1 MKTVILADIHH
12 KTQAVD
18 QILANIKEQIGYDHA
33 IFLGDFQDDF
43 GDSPSIAR
51 ETATWVKNRL
61 DNHPEDVLLMGN
73 HDIMY
78 KYPDNIYVSCSGFAT
93 VKANEINAVMDIND
107 WNKIKYFHV
116 EQGILFSHAGVSK
129 SFLDL
134 VVAAGKEQSF
144 DYTLDNV
151 VEKLNKWVP
160 DVEKCLAE
168 NRGHWLVA
176 ADYTR
181 GGSQKVG
188 GLNWVDHS
196 IFEPTPLFSQIYG
209 HTPYKVP
216 DFKFISKYGPISISP
231 LSNAIGHNAD
241 ERFSYGF
248 SLDLDTHLRHFA
260 ILEDGVLSI
269 YQVNV
274 KDNSIEKKIFE
285 RNLNSQKYD

>member
-1 MKTVILADIHH
+1 MKTVIFADIHH
-12 KTQAVD
+12 RTAAVD
-18 QILANIKEQIGYDHA
+18 QILPKIKQEIGYDHVV
-33 IFLGDFQDDF
+33 FLGDFQDGF
-43 GDSPSIAR
+43 GDSPAIAR

-78 KYPDNIYVSCSGFAT
+78 KYPNNLYVSCSGFAT
-93 VKANEINAVMDIND
+93 AKANEINAVMDMND

-116 EQGILFSHAGVSK
+116 EQDILFTHAGVSK

-134 VVAAGKEQSF
+134 VIAAGKEQPF

-196 IFEPTPLFSQIYG
+196 IFEPTPLFNQIYG
-209 HTPYKVP
+209 HTPHKVP
-216 DFKFISKYGPISISP
+216 DFKFMSKYGSVSVSAR
-231 LSNAIGHNAD
+231 SNAMMHDAD
-241 ERFSYGF
+241 ERFSKGF
-248 SLDLDTHLRHFA
+248 SLDLDTHSYHFA
-260 ILEDGVLSI
+260 ILDSGTLTI
-269 YQVNV
+269 YEIVI
-274 KDNSIEKKIFE
+274 KDNSIGKYIFQ
-285 RNLNSQKYD
+285 RNLNSHKYD